1 MDIDKAISELT
12 LFTNGYKTRPDPD
25 LLEAAKMGTKGL
37 VLLAY
42 SKGHRLDDLSL
53 NLLLDAERKE
63 DER

>member
-53 NLLLDAERKE
+53 
-63 DER
+63 